1 MTVDVDRRLLGA
13 PAPDRMGTLTRTVR
27 ALEEAGIEAEDI
39 AVRRPTLD
47 EVFLALT
54 GQAGGPRTSLETEVA
69 A

>member
-1 MTVDVDRRLLGA
+1 MSALTELLRRF
-13 PAPDRMGTLTRTVR
+13 D
-27 ALEEAGIEAEDI
+27 EAGIEAEDV

-54 GQAGGPRTSLETEVA
+54 GQPTRSDASIDKEVA